1 MCLRRPAPLPASRSP
16 GYAGVTEAEAAG
28 LWPHTQA
35 VRLQAH
41 GDTSEQVA
49 VFRRQCI
56 DRAAVT
62 TGKPQ
67 HLAVRR
73 DTTHVRRAA
82 AADVPGHDLVMRREV
97 DDSDAAGATVGH
109 IEPLAVATRV
119 ETVRVATGL
128 DEAEALEVSAVD
140 APDTVVVAICDV
152 EDFAGRVELD
162 VLRTPTR
169 QMQVAHDLQRVQ
181 VDLHQLCGELAA
193 GDEVAAVGTE
203 VHVVDAGA
211 RHVEPVADGERVR
224 VAEVEMAL
232 RLGDD
237 DGPPAVGH
245 EVHVVRVGDGDV
257 RTGATPRAGI

>member
-35 VRLQAH
+35 VRLQSH

-49 VFRRQCI
+49 VFRRQRI

-62 TGKPQ
+62 AGKPQ

-82 AADVPGHDLVMRREV
+82 TVDVPGHDLVMRREV
-97 DDSDAAGATVGH
+97 DDSDTSGAAVGH
-109 IEPLAVATRV
+109 IEPLAVTTGI
-119 ETVRVATGL
+119 ETVRVAAGL
-128 DEAEALEVSAVD
+128 DEAEALEMSAVD
-140 APDTVVVAICDV
+140 APHAVVVAICDV
-152 EDFAGRVELD
+152 EDFASRVELD

-169 QMQVAHDLQRVQ
+169 QMQVAHDLQCVQ
-181 VDLHQLCGELAA
+181 VDLHQLCRELAA

-203 VHVVDAGA
+203 VHVVDARA
-211 RHVEPVADGERVR
+211 RDAEPVAEGKRVR
-224 VAEVEMAL
+224 V
-232 RLGDD
+232 
-237 DGPPAVGH
+237 
-245 EVHVVRVGDGDV
+245 
-257 RTGATPRAGI
+257 T